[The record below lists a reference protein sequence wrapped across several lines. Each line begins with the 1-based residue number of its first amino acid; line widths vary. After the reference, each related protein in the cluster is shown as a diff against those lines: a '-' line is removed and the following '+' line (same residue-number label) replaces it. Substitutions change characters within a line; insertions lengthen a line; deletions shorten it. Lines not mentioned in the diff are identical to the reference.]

1 MPGLETVLVPA
12 RHDGPLGR
20 ARRVLTLAALLA
32 LLGWQ
37 TVAALR
43 DATGELTRH
52 GLADRLDALRLDAP
66 ARRRANLGDDE
77 ALHRALVEHVDAA
90 DPQLVLWFPAARPG
104 RLLEPQMALLA
115 DHLRALLFPMPVRS
129 YSAARPV
136 PEHVEAA
143 LDETYYVVDL
153 TGGAPLPFGD
163 RFERVTSGEAWALL
177 RFRGAAR

>member
-1 MPGLETVLVPA
+1 
-12 RHDGPLGR
+12 
-20 ARRVLTLAALLA
+20 
-32 LLGWQ
+32 
-37 TVAALR
+37 
-43 DATGELTRH
+43 
-52 GLADRLDALRLDAP
+52 
-66 ARRRANLGDDE
+66 
-77 ALHRALVEHVDAA
+77 
-90 DPQLVLWFPAARPG
+90 
-104 RLLEPQMALLA
+104 MALLA